1 MFIRNMKKFIFYFI
15 VWCIS
20 LTMNAQFWRVDT
32 IAGDELL
39 GTKSRICYSFQD
51 MVNGREF
58 IIYDNSNDDF
68 YLCIESGIF
77 DFNGGGA
84 SGSKI
89 VRGLV
94 GIYDDNGK
102 LIKKYEN
109 YCFESVGT
117 FYNKV
122 HSNKYSNMGGNNK
135 KNAKNIIEHLKNG
148 KCSVRFVLPLYQ
160 SFRFDFTVPS
170 MNNDK

>member
-1 MFIRNMKKFIFYFI
+1 MKKWII
-15 VWCIS
+15 TLLVWCVT
-20 LTMNAQFWRVDT
+20 LTVNAQFWRVDT

-39 GTKSRICYSFQD
+39 GTKDCIGYSFQD
-51 MVNGREF
+51 ADNDREF
-58 IIYDNSNDDF
+58 IIYDNSNEDF

-84 SGSKI
+84 SGGKM

-94 GIYDDNGK
+94 GIYDENGK

-109 YCFESVGT
+109 YCFESVGS
-117 FYNKV
+117 FYNKI

-148 KCSVRFVLPLYQ
+148 KGSVRFVIPLYQ
-160 SFRFDFTVPS
+160 SYQMDFTVQC
-170 MNNDK
+170 MNN